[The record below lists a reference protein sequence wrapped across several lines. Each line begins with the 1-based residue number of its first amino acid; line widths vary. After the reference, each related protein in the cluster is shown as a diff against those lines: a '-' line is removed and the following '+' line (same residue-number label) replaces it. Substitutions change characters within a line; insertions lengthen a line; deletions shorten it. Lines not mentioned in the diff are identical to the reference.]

1 MAKNLSVLMLDGE
14 SNLALSVARCLAQ
27 IPNLKLH
34 VLSKTS
40 WVPTYFSRHRS
51 SFCVQQ
57 IGDNDEQQLE
67 VICHAIKRTH
77 ATVLLPLTEPS
88 IRFVSAHRAA
98 LTNLVIIPP
107 TPEIGPFDIVDNKW
121 LLADFLARNDIPN
134 PRTVL
139 YTADETFEKNLSE
152 LSFPVLLKPTRGSSG
167 ANIQYFDNPA
177 TLLDFLQKNKQFL
190 RHRYIVQN
198 FVRGYDIDCSF
209 LCHDGTILAYTI
221 QKGFIPGLRR
231 FAPPV
236 GIEFVKNQQTLD
248 VVTGLVS
255 HLRWSGVAH
264 VDLRYDEQD
273 KQVKLIEVNPRYW
286 DSLLG
291 SLFVGINF
299 PYLACLSGLGVSFS
313 RPDYQLKRYVPL
325 KVALKQWVKR
335 YLGKS
340 KAGFAFREISW
351 KYDLADPLPGVMNIL
366 KKGLQALNR
375 NTQ

>member
-1 MAKNLSVLMLDGE
+1 MTKNLSVLMLDGE

-40 WVPTYFSRHRS
+40 WVPMCFSRHRS

-57 IGDNDEQQLE
+57 MGDNDEQQLE
-67 VICHAIKRTH
+67 VICHAIKRTN

-107 TPEIGPFDIVDNKW
+107 TPEIGPFDIVVNKW
-121 LLADFLARNDIPN
+121 LLADFLAKHDIPN

-139 YTADETFEKNLSE
+139 YTADETFEKNLRE

-167 ANIQYFDNPA
+167 VNIQYFDNPA

-190 RHRYIVQN
+190 HHRYVVQN
-198 FVRGYDIDCSF
+198 FVHGYDIGCSF
-209 LCHDGTILAYTI
+209 LSQDGTILAYTI
-221 QKGFIPGLRR
+221 QKCFIPGSRR
-231 FAPPV
+231 FSPKV
-236 GIEFVKNQQTLD
+236 GLEFVKDQQTLD
-248 VVTGLVS
+248 VITGLVS
-255 HLRWSGVAH
+255 KLRWSGVAN

-286 DSLLG
+286 ENLLG

-299 PYLACLSGLGVSFS
+299 PYLACLSGQGMSFP
-313 RPDYQLKRYVPL
+313 RPDYQLRHYVPL
-325 KVALKQWVKR
+325 KVALKQWLKR

-340 KAGFAFREISW
+340 KVDFTFREISW
-351 KYDLADPLPGVMNIL
+351 KYDIADPFPGVMNLL
-366 KKGLQALNR
+366 KKVLQTLNR